1 MQFFANLGMKIEEIG
16 PRDHKHVN
24 ILVKRHHRNQRIKH
38 RLTRNAFKPL
48 DALWINKLAGISVRK
63 NHRALRVRVVYLS

>member
-1 MQFFANLGMKIEEIG
+1 MVFANPGMKIEEIG

-38 RLTRNAFKPL
+38 RLARNAFKPL
-48 DALWINKLAGISVRK
+48 DALWINKLAGISVCK
-63 NHRALRVRVVYLS
+63 NHRALRVRVVYLC